1 MFVSTTKGISEWFEK
16 HNDLIDYKIRS
27 IGLSND
33 FLIYI
38 RDELHDYL
46 YEIGELRNNEM
57 TIWNREAVF
66 TGFVTKWKDCN
77 NTPLNNYNRMPISR
91 IKEKDLEKIN
101 KVYYNKIL
109 YAKKQFKLKQIQSIC
124 KETID
129 D

>member
-1 MFVSTTKGISEWFEK
+1 MFKSTKDICEWFK
-16 HNDLIDYKIRS
+16 QHNDLINYNIRTL
-27 IGLSND
+27 GFND

-38 RDELHDYL
+38 EDELHGYM

-66 TGFVTKWKDCN
+66 TGFVTTWKDCDD
-77 NTPLNNYNRMPISR
+77 PLNNYSRMQISHVS
-91 IKEKDLEKIN
+91 EKDLEKIN

-124 KETID
+124 KETIND
-129 D
+129 

>member
-1 MFVSTTKGISEWFEK
+1 MFVSTTKGIDEWFEK

>member
-1 MFVSTTKGISEWFEK
+1 MFVCTAKGICEWFEK
-16 HNDLIDYKIRS
+16 HNDLINYQLRRL
-27 IGLSND
+27 GFSND
-33 FLIYI
+33 FVIYI
-38 RDELHDYL
+38 EDELHGYM

-57 TIWNREAVF
+57 TIWNHEAVF
-66 TGFVTKWKDCN
+66 TGTVTTWKDS
-77 NTPLNNYNRMPISR
+77 NTTLNNYSRMPIGR

-109 YAKKQFKLKQIQSIC
+109 YAKKQFKLQQIQNIC